1 MNTLIQE
8 VLTRLPSTLTQEIK
22 GYANDHA
29 QSVEALVSNLLDQS
43 SYSVASLERMSSSH
57 RLEVIT
63 SPRLVLELGRLFWK
77 TCWQIPGDTLH
88 KQAV

>member
-8 VLTRLPSTLTQEIK
+8 VLTRLPSTLVQEIK
-22 GYANDHA
+22 GYARDHA
-29 QSVEALVSNLLDQS
+29 QSVEALMNDLLNRS
-43 SYSVASLERMSSSH
+43 SYSVASLERMSYSH

-77 TCWQIPGDTLH
+77 TCWQMPDDSLH